1 MTDRPRLAVIVYG
14 SFLHPNDLA
23 ELFDDV
29 PSRVVPVEVRGFDR
43 LFNQEASWRETDGDR
58 KAVLNVTPA
67 SDEWFNGILVVDL
80 SREEFRE
87 FRERERGYRLIEV
100 GFDALESYDRPTIE
114 PDLTVDEPDIASQ
127 DLVLTT
133 TGLKTRDS
141 IDPIDSYVDLCYD
154 GASQWGS
161 EFLHDFLRTTKL
173 STGESLK
180 SYVSE

>member
-14 SFLHPNDLA
+14 SFLHPDDLA

-29 PSRVVPVEVRGFDR
+29 QSRVVPVEVRDFDR
-43 LFNQEASWRETDGDR
+43 RFNQEASWRETDGDR

-67 SDEWFNGILVVDL
+67 SDEWFNGILVADL

-100 GFDALESYDRPTIE
+100 DSDAIERYDRSAIE
-114 PDLTVDEPDIASQ
+114 TDRTVNGPDIESQ

-154 GASQWGS
+154 GASQWGV
-161 EFLHDFLRTTKL
+161 EFLQDFLRTTKL
-173 STGESLK
+173 TTGEALK
-180 SYVSE
+180 SYRSE